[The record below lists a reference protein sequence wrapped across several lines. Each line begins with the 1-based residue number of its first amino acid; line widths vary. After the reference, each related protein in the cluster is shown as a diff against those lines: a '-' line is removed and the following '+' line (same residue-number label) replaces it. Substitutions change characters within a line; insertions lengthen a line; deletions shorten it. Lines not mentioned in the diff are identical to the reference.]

1 MDSLENI
8 LINNRNLIYSIA
20 SKFNGDIDDLFQ
32 AGCIGMIKAY
42 KNFDENKNTK
52 FTTFS
57 YSYILGEILE
67 YVRKNHT
74 MKISKEMLSMKN
86 KIEKVKS
93 YLTQKLMRNPTI
105 EEISETLNI
114 PVENLIPIINY
125 NECYSLDN
133 ELYDVVGEDLDYD
146 TILFIKEEINNLNE
160 PERTI
165 MYQRYFED
173 KTQSEIANNL
183 NLSQV
188 DVSRKE
194 KKVLTKIRTKLTI

>member
-133 ELYDVVGEDLDYD
+133 ELYDVVGEYLDYD